1 MKKKNEMII
10 ETFSS
15 KYKAKWR
22 IDDRGGRDFLIF
34 VKIYQY
40 QPKNKIFKWKY
51 LFKTALWAND
61 IEAFGSFEE
70 TIRNEI
76 KDFTTYK
83 LNCAVIRAKIF

>member
-1 MKKKNEMII
+1 MIF
-10 ETFSS
+10 ETFSNKFKV
-15 KYKAKWR
+15 KYK

-40 QPKNKIFKWKY
+40 QPKNKVFKWKY

-61 IEAFGSFEE
+61 IKVFGSFEGA
-70 TIRNEI
+70 IRNEI

-83 LNCAVIRAKIF
+83 LNCAINRAKFF